1 MARGLMTNRANGSN
15 SASVSNADAP
25 LTRKIRAA
33 RNQCDPV
40 TNYNT
45 HAIDRV
51 RHERAMFLHSLELGA
66 VLLAVVLVI
75 ITH

>member
-1 MARGLMTNRANGSN
+1 M
-15 SASVSNADAP
+15 
-25 LTRKIRAA
+25 
-33 RNQCDPV
+33 

-51 RHERAMFLHSLELGA
+51 RHERTMFLHSLELGA
-66 VLLAVVLVI
+66 VLLAIVLAI

>member
-1 MARGLMTNRANGSN
+1 MI
-15 SASVSNADAP
+15 P
-25 LTRKIRAA
+25 
-33 RNQCDPV
+33 

-51 RHERAMFLHSLELGA
+51 RHERAGFLHALELGA
-66 VLLAVVLVI
+66 VLLAVVLAV